1 MKKINKLSEI
11 FSTTPE
17 LISLLSEETTR
28 LSKDSVDSQ
37 IDSILLRYQNDAS
50 LEEGI
55 GEARA
60 VPSHFKSILEGR
72 SMSMSETMSMPI
84 TEAPED
90 EDEDLPAEEEDMS
103 VGDEQ
108 MKADRPADPREQK
121 IDIDQ
126 FAQMVANLAE
136 NWQNL
141 LEVKG
146 AIINRAKNL
155 LAQGYSPDLVQEF
168 MDLLDREFGITPD
181 YRKEEIPSPPSGGS
195 AGPLA

>member
-1 MKKINKLSEI
+1 MDLKNIFMKNKTIKESKVRLSED
-11 FSTTPE
+11 
-17 LISLLSEETTR
+17 SLDAQL
-28 LSKDSVDSQ
+28 
-37 IDSILLRYQNDAS
+37 DSILIGYQNDSS
-50 LEEGI
+50 LEDELGEGTMP
-55 GEARA
+55 A
-60 VPSHFKSILEGR
+60 HFKILLGEG
-72 SMSMSETMSMPI
+72 
-84 TEAPED
+84 PED
-90 EDEDLPAEEEDMS
+90 NEEEEDMS